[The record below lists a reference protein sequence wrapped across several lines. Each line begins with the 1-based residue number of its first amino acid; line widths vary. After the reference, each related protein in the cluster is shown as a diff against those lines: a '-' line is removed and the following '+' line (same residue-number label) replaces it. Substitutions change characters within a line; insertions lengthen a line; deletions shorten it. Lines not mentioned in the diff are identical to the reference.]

1 VNMTPER
8 RSDWSGGSMEQLAGL
23 RALVTGGGSGIG
35 AAIAA
40 TLARQGARVLVVDVN
55 PATAPDLVADV
66 ADTAAVDELFAEVS
80 ARMAGL
86 DVLVNNVGIAG
97 PTAAVEET
105 DPAAF
110 DHCVQVNLGSMFRC
124 TRRAVP
130 LLRERNGSIV
140 NISSTAG
147 LFGYP
152 LRSPYVAAKWA
163 VIGLTKTWA
172 MELGS
177 AGIRVN
183 AICPGSVGGSRMD
196 GVIEREAAAT
206 GVPAAALRSAYE
218 RQVSMGSFVDA
229 NDVAEAVAFLSSP
242 AARFISG
249 QVLGVDGHT
258 ETLRTHCSP

>member
-1 VNMTPER
+1 
-8 RSDWSGGSMEQLAGL
+8 MEQLEGL

-40 TLARQGARVLVVDVN
+40 RLKLGGASVLVVDVD
-55 PATAPDLVADV
+55 PATLPDVVADV
-66 ADTAAVDELFAEVS
+66 ADTAAVDEVFAEVS
-80 ARMAGL
+80 ARLGGL

-97 PTAAVEET
+97 PTSAVDEM

-124 TRRAVP
+124 TRKAVP
-130 LLRERNGSIV
+130 LLRHRPGSIV

-147 LFGYP
+147 IFGYP
-152 LRSPYVAAKWA
+152 LRSPYAAAKWA
-163 VIGLTKTWA
+163 VVGLTKTWA

-177 AGIRVN
+177 DGIRVN

-196 GVIEREAAAT
+196 GVIDREAAAL
-206 GVPAAALRSAYE
+206 GVAPSAVRSAYE
-218 RQVSMGSFVDA
+218 SQVSMGSFVDA
-229 NDVAEAVAFLSSP
+229 ADIAEAVAFLSSA

-258 ETLRTHCSP
+258 ETLRTNCSY